1 MATEF
6 ALSRRQLVPR
16 PLDEV
21 FGFFSS
27 PVNLARITPP
37 WLGFRMVT
45 PPQEMRAGLLID
57 YRIRPLGI
65 PQRWRSAIT
74 VWEPPARFVD
84 EQVVGPY
91 RSWHHLHEF
100 HAVEQG
106 TEIRDTVRYSLP
118 LGPLGQLAHALVVR
132 RQLESIF
139 TYRERVIDE
148 LFGRLDG
155 RLVKSEG

>member
-6 ALSRRQLVPR
+6 VLSRRQLVPR

-21 FGFFSS
+21 FGFFSN
-27 PVNLARITPP
+27 PANLARITPP

-45 PPQEMRAGLLID
+45 PLQEMREGLLID

-74 VWEPPARFVD
+74 LWDPPNRFVD

-100 HAVEQG
+100 LAVEDG
-106 TEIRDTVRYSLP
+106 TEIRDVVRYALP
-118 LGPLGQLAHALVVR
+118 LGPLGRLAHALMVR

-139 TYRERVIDE
+139 AYRERVITE
-148 LFGRLDG
+148 SFGGVDG
-155 RLVKSEG
+155 RMGDW

>member
-6 ALSRRQLVPR
+6 VLSRRQLVPG

-21 FGFFSS
+21 FGFFSN
-27 PVNLARITPP
+27 PANLARITPP
-37 WLGFRMVT
+37 WLAFQMVT
-45 PPQEMRAGLLID
+45 PLQEMREGLLID

-74 VWEPPARFVD
+74 LWDPPNRFVD
-84 EQVVGPY
+84 EQIVGPY

-100 HAVEQG
+100 VAVEGG
-106 TEIRDTVRYSLP
+106 TEIRDMVRYALP
-118 LGPLGQLAHALVVR
+118 LGPLGHLAHALMVR

-139 TYRERVIDE
+139 AYRERVIRE
-148 LFGRLDG
+148 LFGGTDG
-155 RLVKSEG
+155 RMGDW